1 MLTTSKIK
9 ILGASVLVASFLV
22 SGSVFAANIPSNAK
36 TRLQDAKLKAC
47 QARENVIKNR
57 SNSLGKLT
65 DGMVNHFD
73 QIVIRVEKYYT
84 EKVVPSGKT
93 VSNYDALLADIQ
105 TKKSAVSTALQK
117 AKDDF
122 KSFSCTEDDP
132 KGVLTQFRE
141 DMQSVKQA
149 LKDYRTSIKNLIVA
163 VHSVVGDENKD
174 QQNENQQD
182 TNSQQSNEQK
192 NNQ

>member
-22 SGSVFAANIPSNAK
+22 SGSVFAVNISSNAK

>member
-1 MLTTSKIK
+1 MTFVANFPSLVTYSSKAQ
-9 ILGASVLVASFLV
+9 LL
-22 SGSVFAANIPSNAK
+22 P
-36 TRLQDAKLKAC
+36 
-47 QARENVIKNR
+47 NV
-57 SNSLGKLT
+57 
-65 DGMVNHFD
+65 
-73 QIVIRVEKYYT
+73 
-84 EKVVPSGKT
+84 SGKT

-117 AKDDF
+117 GKDDF
-122 KSFSCTEDDP
+122 KSFSCTGDNP
-132 KGVLTQFRE
+132 KGALTQFRE
-141 DMQSVKQA
+141 DMQLVKQG